1 MALVPDATL
10 CRKNICMFSLWIAS
24 RDRLRLASAG
34 LAVTAATTATAASGL
49 SSLVSGLLA
58 VVVAAGV
65 AVTESYPHVSPI
77 VPSQITRLTTY
88 RPRCQR
94 SHGHRGERWSHCD
107 ERRAPWGY
115 HACRSGQRCGRQPS
129 WGEERVC

>member
-1 MALVPDATL
+1 
-10 CRKNICMFSLWIAS
+10 MFSLWIAS

-65 AVTESYPHVSPI
+65 AVT
-77 VPSQITRLTTY
+77 
-88 RPRCQR
+88 
-94 SHGHRGERWSHCD
+94 
-107 ERRAPWGY
+107 
-115 HACRSGQRCGRQPS
+115 
-129 WGEERVC
+129 